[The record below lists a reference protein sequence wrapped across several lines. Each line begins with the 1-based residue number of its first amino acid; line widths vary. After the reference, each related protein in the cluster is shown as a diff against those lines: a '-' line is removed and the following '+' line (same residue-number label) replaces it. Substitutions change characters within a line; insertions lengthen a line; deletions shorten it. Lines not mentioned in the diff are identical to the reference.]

1 MKIAD
6 ALKKANDKLQAAG
19 VAEHRREAS
28 SLLQFVLHERSAY
41 LVSHSEDQLA
51 ANQKMIFDACV
62 RRRISREP
70 LQYITGRQEFWGL
83 EFEVTQDVLIPR
95 PETEIL
101 VEAAVDMLSKFDCP
115 RFCEVGVGSGCIS
128 VSMLNS
134 IKGATAVATD
144 ISTPSLQVA
153 RLNAKKH
160 GVDNRIDIIE
170 ADLFDSLDERFD
182 VIVSNP
188 PYVPDSEIAD
198 LQPEVRDYEPRKALT
213 GGADGLDVVRRI
225 AVESP
230 QRLRAGGVL
239 FIEIGHDQ
247 AERVTN
253 LFDKSVWGEIEFLSD
268 LQGIERVVRARL
280 K

>member
-6 ALKKANDKLQAAG
+6 ALKKASDRLQAAG
-19 VAEHRREAS
+19 VADHRREAS
-28 SLLQFVLHERSAY
+28 SLLEFVLQERSAY
-41 LVSHSEDQLA
+41 LISHSEDQLA

-62 RRRISREP
+62 RRRTNREP

-101 VEAAVDMLSKFDCP
+101 VEAAVAMLSKFDSP

-128 VSMLNS
+128 VSMLHS

-144 ISTPSLQVA
+144 VSTPSLQVA
-153 RLNAKKH
+153 RRNAKKH
-160 GVDNRIDIIE
+160 GVDTRIDIIE

-188 PYVPDSEIAD
+188 PYVPESEIAD
-198 LQPEVRDYEPRKALT
+198 LQPEVRDYEPRRALT

-225 AVESP
+225 ATESP
-230 QRLRAGGVL
+230 RRLRACGVL
-239 FIEIGHDQ
+239 FIEIGYDQ
-247 AERVTN
+247 AERVAN
-253 LFDKSVWGEIEFLSD
+253 LFDKSVWGEIEFLRD
-268 LQGIERVVRARL
+268 LQSIERVVRARL